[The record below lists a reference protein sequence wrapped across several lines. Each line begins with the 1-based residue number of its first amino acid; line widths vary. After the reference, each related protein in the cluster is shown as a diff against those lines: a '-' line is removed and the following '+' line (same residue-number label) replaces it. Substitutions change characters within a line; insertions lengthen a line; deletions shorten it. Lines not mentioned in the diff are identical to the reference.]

1 MEQWIYRFE
10 ELGTEC
16 NDLVGKKCA
25 NLGEMSKLGMRVPY
39 GFAISVQGFEEFMN
53 LTGLARLVRERIEP
67 RREMLK
73 KVEACQDESRAV
85 QRLIESTAMPESMR
99 QEIVN
104 HYRELCL
111 KVGRPDLPV
120 AVRSSGVVSIPG
132 QMDTYLNIIG
142 EDAVIEHIKKVWSS
156 SYTVRAMM
164 YRIEKDLP
172 VEWAPIGVAVMML
185 VDAKS
190 AGVVLTILPTT
201 GDVTKVVIEG
211 NWGLGESVVSGEIT
225 PDSFMVDKDNL
236 QIVSR
241 MVTRKHGMVVRE
253 VSGTVY
259 MQVPGELQEKPCLD
273 DAELIEIAKTALD
286 VEKHFGVPQDME
298 WVVDKNLPFPEN
310 IFWVQARPAKYTKAD
325 KSKDVD
331 YIINLMVGMFD

>member
-1 MEQWIYRFE
+1 MEQWIFRFE

-73 KVEACQDESRAV
+73 KVEACQEESRAV
-85 QRLIESTAMPESMR
+85 QRLIESATMPASMR
-99 QEIVN
+99 QEIIN
-104 HYRELCL
+104 HYQELCR
-111 KVGRPDLPV
+111 KVGRQDLPV
-120 AVRSSGVVSIPG
+120 AVRSSGVVSMPG

-142 EDAVIEHIKKVWSS
+142 DDAVVEHIKKVWSS
-156 SYTVRAMM
+156 AYTVRAMM
-164 YRIEKDLP
+164 YRIEKELP

-190 AGVVLTILPTT
+190 AGVVLTVLPTT
-201 GDVTKVVIEG
+201 GDETKVVIEG

-225 PDSFMVDKDNL
+225 PDSFTVEKADL

-241 MVTRKHGMVVRE
+241 MITRKEGMVVR
-253 VSGTVY
+253 VASGTTY
-259 MQVPGELQEKPCLD
+259 VPIPEELQEKPCLN
-273 DAELIEIAKTALD
+273 DAELIDIAKTAIE

>member
-39 GFAISVQGFEEFMN
+39 GFAIAVQGFEEFMN
-53 LTGLARLVRERIEP
+53 LTGLTRLVRERIEP
-67 RREMLK
+67 RRDTLK
-73 KVEACQDESRAV
+73 NVEVCRDESRAV
-85 QRLIESTAMPESMR
+85 QSLIESATMPESMR
-99 QEIVN
+99 KVIVSY
-104 HYRELCL
+104 YRELCL

-120 AVRSSGVVSIPG
+120 AVRSSGIVSMPG
-132 QMDTYLNIIG
+132 QMDTYLNISG

-156 SYTVRAMM
+156 AYTVRAMM
-164 YRIEKDLP
+164 YRIEKNLP

-185 VDAKS
+185 VDAKA
-190 AGVVLTILPTT
+190 AGVVLTVLPTT
-201 GDVTKVVIEG
+201 GDTTQVVIEG

-225 PDSFMVDKDNL
+225 PDSFTVDKNDL
-236 QIVSR
+236 HIAGRTITS
-241 MVTRKHGMVVRE
+241 KKGMVVRE
-253 VSGTVY
+253 ASGTTY
-259 MQVPGELQEKPCLD
+259 VPVPEELQEKPCLD
-273 DAELIEIAKTALD
+273 DLELIAIAKTALD

-331 YIINLMVGMFD
+331 YIIDLMVGMFD

>member
-10 ELGTEC
+10 ELGTDC

-39 GFAISVQGFEEFMN
+39 GFAISVQGFEEFMH

-67 RREMLK
+67 CRDMLK
-73 KVEACQDESRAV
+73 KVEVCQVESRAV
-85 QRLIESTAMPESMR
+85 QCLIESTAMPEPMR
-99 QEIVN
+99 QEIAN

-120 AVRSSGVVSIPG
+120 AVRSSGVVSMPG

-190 AGVVLTILPTT
+190 AGVVLTVLPTT
-201 GDVTKVVIEG
+201 GDTTKVVIEG
-211 NWGLGESVVSGEIT
+211 NWGLGESVVSGEVN
-225 PDSFMVDKDNL
+225 PDSFTVDKDDL
-236 QIVSR
+236 RIVSR

-253 VSGTVY
+253 VSGTTYV
-259 MQVPGELQEKPCLD
+259 QVPEELQEKPCLD
-273 DAELIEIAKTALD
+273 DAELIDIAKTALD

-298 WVVDKNLPFPEN
+298 WVVDKSLPFPEN

-331 YIINLMVGMFD
+331 YIIKLMVGMFD

>member
-10 ELGTEC
+10 ELGADF

-25 NLGEMSKLGMRVPY
+25 NLGEMTRLGMRVPY
-39 GFAISVQGFEEFMN
+39 GFAVSVRGFEEFMN
-53 LTGLARLVRERIEP
+53 LTGLASQIRERIEP

-73 KVEACQDESRAV
+73 KVEVCQEESRVV
-85 QRLIESTAMPESMR
+85 QELIETTAMPEAMK
-99 QEIVN
+99 QEIAN
-104 HYRELCL
+104 YYSELCL
-111 KVGRPDLPV
+111 KVGRPNLPV
-120 AVRSSGVVSIPG
+120 AIRSSGIVSMPG
-132 QMDTYLNIIG
+132 QMDSYLNIIG
-142 EDAVIEHIKKVWSS
+142 EDAVVEYIKRVWSS
-156 SYTVRAMM
+156 AYTVRAMM
-164 YRIEKDLP
+164 YRIEKNLP

-190 AGVVLTILPTT
+190 AGVVLTVLPTT
-201 GDVTKVVIEG
+201 GDTSQVVIEG

-225 PDSFMVDKDNL
+225 PDSFTVQKDNL

-241 MVTRKHGMVVRE
+241 MVTSKQGMVVRE
-253 VSGTVY
+253 VSGTMY
-259 MQVPGELQEKPCLD
+259 VPVPSELQEKPCLD
-273 DAELIEIAKTALD
+273 DAELIAIAKTALD

-298 WVVDKNLPFPEN
+298 WVVDKNLAFPEN
-310 IFWVQARPAKYTKAD
+310 IFWVQARPAKFTQAD